1 MGKTFLPSPSFQI
14 HYIQHPAWFVM
25 MDPEKKLRILLIH
38 IHFPAVISSLMDFH
52 LKIFEWPIR
61 FEMKNQNIF

>member
-1 MGKTFLPSPSFQI
+1 
-14 HYIQHPAWFVM
+14 M
-25 MDPEKKLRILLIH
+25 MDSEKKLRILLIH

-61 FEMKNQNIF
+61 FEMKNPNIFNYSDN